1 MPSDESQ
8 PVMSCKGADWP
19 GMPITA
25 FDTRV
30 FNARMCISW
39 MINTKVAAAAA
50 MARATKLRPEVIFLF
65 PF

>member
-1 MPSDESQ
+1 
-8 PVMSCKGADWP
+8 
-19 GMPITA
+19 MPITA

-39 MINTKVAAAAA
+39 MINTKVAVAAA
-50 MARATKLRPEVIFLF
+50 MARATKLRPKVIVLF